1 MKAVL
6 EIDGSYYLVT
16 KAQAIA
22 VMNALAGAPR
32 LRRAWTSDTCIKIKP
47 EEYDQ
52 HYRVTTSLAQPSM
65 RVTDDRYLH
74 VVEAPVD
81 DPNIEQTKPITKPSR
96 RSMPAP
102 RQRLLLTGGGQ

>member
-1 MKAVL
+1 MKAIL

-22 VMNALAGAPR
+22 VMHALAGAPR
-32 LRRAWTSDTCIKIKP
+32 LRIAYPSDPHIKVTH
-47 EEYDQ
+47 EEYGQ

-74 VVEAPVD
+74 VVEATAD
-81 DPNIEQTKPITKPSR
+81 DLHIEQTKPITKPSR
-96 RSMPAP
+96 RVITAP
-102 RQRLLLTGGGQ
+102 RQRLLLTGGGE

>member
-32 LRRAWTSDTCIKIKP
+32 LRIAYPSDPHIKVTH
-47 EEYDQ
+47 EEYGQ

-74 VVEAPVD
+74 VVEATAD
-81 DPNIEQTKPITKPSR
+81 DLHIDQTKPITKPSR